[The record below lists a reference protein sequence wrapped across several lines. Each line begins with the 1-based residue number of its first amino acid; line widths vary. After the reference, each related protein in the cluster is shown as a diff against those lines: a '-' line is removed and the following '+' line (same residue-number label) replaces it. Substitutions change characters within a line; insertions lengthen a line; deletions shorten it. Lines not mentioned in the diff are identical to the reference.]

1 MQKTTMF
8 YDGGCPLCR
17 KEVAHY
23 IKLDKQQRI
32 AWLDIHANPHVLAP
46 YKISPQTA
54 MQRLHA
60 LDKQGKLQSGAW
72 AFATIWADLPYYRHL
87 ARMVRALRLLPL
99 IDFAY
104 RQFAKRRYRAR
115 CKDGVCTR

>member
-1 MQKTTMF
+1 MF

-23 IKLDKQQRI
+23 IKLDRQQRI
-32 AWLDIHANPHVLAP
+32 AWLDIHADPSALEP
-46 YKISPQTA
+46 YAISQASA

-60 LDKQGKLQSGAW
+60 LDRQGKVQSGAW

-87 ARMVRALRLLPL
+87 ATVVRTLRLLPL

-104 RQFAKRRYRAR
+104 RHFAKWRYRSR
-115 CKDGVCTR
+115 CKTGTCSR